1 MQPLRTISCKWP
13 RVTPRK
19 TILLLFC
26 FYPIKT
32 SLFILF
38 QELFAIV
45 FVYLS
50 VDYLLLNLQLF
61 MMSFMDIILNEEK
74 AVMAHVLG
82 ETTAVAPQ
90 IS

>member
-13 RVTPRK
+13 GVTPRK
-19 TILLLFC
+19 TVLLLFC

-45 FVYLS
+45 FVYSS

-74 AVMAHVLG
+74 AEMAHVLR